1 MGRGSHVLPNDQV
14 LDGRYRVDPDA
25 LAAVHTA
32 PDDVAL
38 VGNPDPDPRRPNE
51 CRRQPRYGGI
61 EPTILVT
68 NPTTVY
74 NIPVGRY
81 LAECLSADF
90 SPAFIQYLQDFIL
103 PFDLGKYRA
112 HVIGSLHDK
121 ISS

>member
-1 MGRGSHVLPNDQV
+1 MGRGSHVLPNDRV
-14 LDGRYRVDPDA
+14 LANNYRVGPDA
-25 LAAVHTA
+25 LAVVHTV

-38 VGNPDPDPRRPNE
+38 VSNPDPNQRRPNE

-90 SPAFIQYLQDFIL
+90 SPAFIQYLQDFIW
-103 PFDLGKYRA
+103 PFDLGAYRA
-112 HVIGSLHDK
+112 HVIGSLHNK
-121 ISS
+121 ISN